1 MMSDSYG
8 SQLPVPAGRGVVIRD
23 FIVFQ
28 IKLAAD
34 GLKDVVAINLSIIA
48 IVIDLLTGRGSRP
61 RFFYG
66 VVRLSARFEGWLDL
80 HRLRGIPSSDDRD
93 PLSRLEAP
101 DADALID
108 QFEGLV
114 QRKTSEMRARREEDP
129 WDSMG

>member
-1 MMSDSYG
+1 MSDSYG

-34 GLKDVVAINLSIIA
+34 GLKDVLAINLSIIA
-48 IVIDLLTGRGSRP
+48 IVIDVLTGRGSRP

-66 VVRLSARFEGWLDL
+66 VVRLSERFEGWLDL
-80 HRLRGIPSSDDRD
+80 HRVRGIPTYDETDT
-93 PLSRLEAP
+93 LSQIEAP
-101 DADALID
+101 DADELID

-114 QRKTSEMRARREEDP
+114 QRKAAEMRAKREDP
-129 WDSMG
+129 WDSPG